1 MNSRQARVRQA
12 GARLLQC
19 LALAMALVGSQASAE
34 TLWVTD
40 MLQLELYGSADMSG
54 RPIKKLKSGDRLAVI
69 EKGPRYAQVR
79 TDDGQQGWVKS
90 LYLVDKEPAR
100 TRLNKLEEENTR
112 LDATVTKLENQLK
125 AERGR
130 LQQLQEQNLGSAD
143 QKAAT
148 IAELER
154 LRVENEDMM
163 SRLAEYSSSVP
174 VSWLILVVLFAAG
187 GGFVGGWYWVDS
199 RSRAK
204 HGGYRVY

>member
-19 LALAMALVGSQASAE
+19 LALAMALVSSQASAE

-79 TDDGQQGWVKS
+79 TDEGQQGWVKS

>member
-187 GGFVGGWYWVDS
+187 GGFIGGWYWVDS

>member
-1 MNSRQARVRQA
+1 
-12 GARLLQC
+12 
-19 LALAMALVGSQASAE
+19 MALVSSQASAE

-79 TDDGQQGWVKS
+79 TDEGQQGWVKS